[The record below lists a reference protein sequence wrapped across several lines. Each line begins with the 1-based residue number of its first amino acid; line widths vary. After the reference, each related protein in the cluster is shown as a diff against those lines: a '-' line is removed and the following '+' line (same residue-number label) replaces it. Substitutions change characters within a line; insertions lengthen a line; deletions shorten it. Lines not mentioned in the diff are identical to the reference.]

1 MFIVCVCE
9 GWEGEGGGGVG
20 VCSITNG
27 SSQCEFSIILFF
39 SGLCPVALGTD
50 GGGSIRIPAAVC
62 GVVGIKGT

>member
-1 MFIVCVCE
+1 M
-9 GWEGEGGGGVG
+9 GGGGG

-27 SSQCEFSIILFF
+27 SSQCEFLIILFF